1 MESQVE
7 KGKMQISETNKGFTL
22 VEILIV
28 IVIISIASTSFYL
41 LYRQDLPNEDL
52 KFKIDQYKEMSLYTG
67 STYGFTKKSINTY
80 IEDEWVILED
90 FDSSYVAQYEGTNGD
105 LNEIEKDEIYLVLAP
120 GHETSINKLQLTNG
134 ELIEID

>member
-1 MESQVE
+1 
-7 KGKMQISETNKGFTL
+7 
-22 VEILIV
+22 
-28 IVIISIASTSFYL
+28 
-41 LYRQDLPNEDL
+41 
-52 KFKIDQYKEMSLYTG
+52 MSLYTS

-90 FDSSYVAQYEGTNGD
+90 FNSSYVAQYEGTNGD

-120 GHETSINKLQLTNG
+120 GHETSIKKLQLTNG

>member
-1 MESQVE
+1 M
-7 KGKMQISETNKGFTL
+7 
-22 VEILIV
+22 
-28 IVIISIASTSFYL
+28 
-41 LYRQDLPNEDL
+41 
-52 KFKIDQYKEMSLYTG
+52 
-67 STYGFTKKSINTY
+67 
-80 IEDEWVILED
+80 ED

>member
-52 KFKIDQYKEMSLYTG
+52 KFKIDQYKEMTLYT
-67 STYGFTKKSINTY
+67 K
-80 IEDEWVILED
+80 DEWIVLED

-120 GHETSINKLQLTNG
+120 GHESSIKKLQLTNG
-134 ELIEID
+134 ESIEID